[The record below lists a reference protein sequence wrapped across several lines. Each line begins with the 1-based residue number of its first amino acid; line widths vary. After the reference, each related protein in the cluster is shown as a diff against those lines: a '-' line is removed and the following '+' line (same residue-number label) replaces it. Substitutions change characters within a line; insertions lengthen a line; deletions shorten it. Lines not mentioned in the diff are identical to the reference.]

1 MLVHQ
6 LQEVDLRAVASCLDK
21 HIRSEKGV
29 AEAVRITLE
38 IVIFWS

>member
-6 LQEVDLRAVASCLDK
+6 LQEVDLRAAASCLDK

-29 AEAVRITLE
+29 AKAVRITLE
-38 IVIFWS
+38 IAIFWS

>member
-1 MLVHQ
+1 MLVQQ

-21 HIRSEKGV
+21 HIHSEKGV

-38 IVIFWS
+38 IMIFWS